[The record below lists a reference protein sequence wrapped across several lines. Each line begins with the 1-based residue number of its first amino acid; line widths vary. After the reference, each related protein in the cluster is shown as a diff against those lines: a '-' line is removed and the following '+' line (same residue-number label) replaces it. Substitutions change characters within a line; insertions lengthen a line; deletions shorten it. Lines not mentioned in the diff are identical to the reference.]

1 MCRDHGLGVWAVTKG
16 FCADPVIAQAY
27 LDAGLTSLAD
37 SRVRNLAGL
46 SALPAEKWL
55 LRPPM
60 PSEVSQVVQ
69 VCDGSL
75 NSEPASV
82 EKLSAAAQAAGKI
95 HRVVFMADLGDIRE
109 GYVDHDQLLRD
120 AAAAQRL
127 PGIEVAGLGT
137 NLTCYSFVQSTP
149 EKMTRLGDLADRLAD
164 AVEHPLSVVSG
175 GNSATL
181 ALMLEGG
188 IDPRIN
194 NLRLGESLLLGR
206 ERAGYSYLPGTR
218 NDAFVLQVEVIE
230 LKTKPS
236 VPDGVIGADSYGNR
250 REFSDRGPRLM
261 AICAA
266 GRQDLDP
273 QVSWPVNPAM
283 TIMGASSDHLMIDV
297 TDAAQ
302 EVAVGSAI
310 DLVLGYFSMMRA
322 FTSPYVSRSYQ

>member
-1 MCRDHGLGVWAVTKG
+1 VGRSKLRHNAEVVSGLCRDHGLGIWAVTKG

-27 LDAGLTSLAD
+27 LDAGVKCFAD
-37 SRVRNLAGL
+37 SRVQNLAALSGL
-46 SALPAEKWL
+46 DAEKWL

-60 PSEVSQVVQ
+60 PSDVATVVR
-69 VCDGSL
+69 VADGSL
-75 NSEPASV
+75 NSELATI
-82 EKLSAAAQAAGKI
+82 ERLSAAAVVAGRI

-120 AAAAQRL
+120 AEAAQRL

-149 EKMTRLGDLADRLAD
+149 AKMTQLGDLADRLAS
-164 AVEHPLSVVSG
+164 AVGHRLAVVSG

-181 ALMLEGG
+181 ALMLAGG
-188 IDPRIN
+188 MDPRIN

-206 ERAGYSYLPGTR
+206 ERTGYSYLPGTH
-218 NDAFVLQVEVIE
+218 NDTVVLQVEVVE

-236 VPDGVIGADSYGNR
+236 VPDGVIGSDSYGNR
-250 REFSDRGPRLM
+250 KEFIDRGRRRM

-273 QVSWPVNPAM
+273 QVTWPLDPAM
-283 TIMGASSDHLMIDV
+283 AIIGASSDHLMVDV
-297 TDAAQ
+297 TDCATH
-302 EVAVGSAI
+302 VGVGSVI
-310 DLVLGYFSMMRA
+310 SLRLG
-322 FTSPYVSRSYQ
+322 